1 MSSICRLIRHGRG
14 RDELTMPLLRYFLFV
29 GGSLLA
35 LLLVANAALPAVP
48 TDGGLTS
55 GTDLP
60 PIRIHSERKLPDRVV
75 FDTSIATPAQASA
88 APVVI
93 AEAKPRAEAPVQ
105 PAMAEMSARERVREA
120 FAQLPPAEDSSE
132 PRMSDMATVVVPEPK
147 IYTARQPARRKV
159 AARPRSGHPMMIVAQ
174 QPTPPTR
181 WLFTR

>member
-1 MSSICRLIRHGRG
+1 
-14 RDELTMPLLRYFLFV
+14 MPLLRYFLFA

-75 FDTSIATPAQASA
+75 FDTSVVTPTQAAA
-88 APVVI
+88 APVVV
-93 AEAKPRAEAPVQ
+93 AEAKPPTQAPRVQAPVQ
-105 PAMAEMSARERVREA
+105 PAMADRSAQQRVREA
-120 FAQLPPAEDSSE
+120 FAQLPPAEDSLE

-147 IYTARQPARRKV
+147 MYTARQPARHKV
-159 AARPRSGHPMMIVAQ
+159 AAKPRSRRPMMIVAQ
-174 QPTPPTR
+174 RPTQTPR